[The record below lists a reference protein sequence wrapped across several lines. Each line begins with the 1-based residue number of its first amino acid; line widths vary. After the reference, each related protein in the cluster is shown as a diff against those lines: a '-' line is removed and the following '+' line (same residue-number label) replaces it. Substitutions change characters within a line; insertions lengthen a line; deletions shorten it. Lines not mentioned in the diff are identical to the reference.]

1 MGELIGPTLR
11 VLYWNALPHAVYV
24 CVCPTASALNFRLVA
39 ACRPVLLSYA
49 CSGLSARLGCDSST
63 LYSPSPPRDPSSVQ
77 GRRLIHILPFH
88 PAMWREKAACACQQM
103 APRTEHRRDG
113 DVLMCEQQTRF
124 RVPVGAKT
132 RRLRRPH
139 SLRSTRAH
147 VS

>member
-1 MGELIGPTLR
+1 MMKIIVTEPVDDGDDEDD
-11 VLYWNALPHAVYV
+11 YALSAAT
-24 CVCPTASALNFRLVA
+24 TALADGDPA
-39 ACRPVLLSYA
+39 
-49 CSGLSARLGCDSST
+49 SARLGCDSST